1 MTSITVSRAVI
12 QLGEI
17 DLDVFRLF
25 TGGYQLSAEGTSRA
39 IGKPRNGMLRFLQ
52 SNSPQALPYKD
63 FRGYTMQ
70 VENEHTQIKGVPFE
84 LAVAYWTKEALA
96 GNLEAVA
103 LLAACAVEALERR
116 ADRAFGVERTEEER
130 NQRLVENMALWREAR
145 DYTRESHIAFA
156 AAVKQKGHPG
166 GLAHDLMTVIIFGE
180 DAATA
185 RVKELVDPDSDPSI
199 GLNHQEEAEKLLI
212 LGHAKFKY
220 AQLTK
225 KDEPWQQQIARAVHL
240 VTPK

>member
-1 MTSITVSRAVI
+1 MI
-12 QLGEI
+12 QLASVGLE
-17 DLDVFRLF
+17 VFRS
-25 TGGYQLSAEGTSRA
+25 TGGTYWLSESGCEKAV
-39 IGKPRNGMLRFLQ
+39 GKGERSIRNFKR
-52 SNSPQALPYKD
+52 SKAPEALPYQD
-63 FRGYTMQ
+63 FAPGKAQ
-70 VENEHTQIKGVPFE
+70 VEGENTRVNLIPFE

-116 ADRAFGVERTEEER
+116 ADRAFGIERTEEER

-240 VTPK
+240 VTPR

>member
-1 MTSITVSRAVI
+1 MSEVGCERAV
-12 QLGEI
+12 QKGERSI
-17 DLDVFRLF
+17 RDFLR
-25 TGGYQLSAEGTSRA
+25 
-39 IGKPRNGMLRFLQ
+39 GK
-52 SNSPQALPYKD
+52 SPQALPFRD
-63 FRGYTMQ
+63 FRAGKLS
-70 VENEHTQIKGVPFE
+70 VENEPMRINGIPFE

-130 NQRLVENMALWREAR
+130 NQRLIENMALWREAR